1 MTKFAFYGRV
11 STEDQQDP
19 ESSRAWQLALSRQ
32 LVEPA
37 GGSIVAEYFDIGD
50 SRSIPWKRRPESAR
64 LLDDFRDTKRGFDA
78 VVIGEPHRAFYGNQF
93 SLTFPVFV
101 HYAIGLWVPEVGGRI
116 DPGSEAHDMVM
127 SIFGGM
133 SKGERMRIQHR
144 VRSAMAAQAA
154 AEGRY
159 LGGRPPYGYRLGDAG
174 PHPNPARAADG
185 KRLHRLEPDP
195 IAAPV
200 VLRIFTDYVNGAGLF
215 AIAESLTREGIP
227 SPSGHD
233 PARNRHRA
241 STKGAW
247 SKVAVRAILDN
258 PRYTGRQ
265 VWNRQR
271 RDEVLIDVD
280 DVALGH
286 ETKMRWNSE
295 TDWVWSTD
303 QVHEPLVPLELFEKA
318 RQLRAAAGKRAA
330 VVTPRR
336 KNTYVLSSL
345 VHCGVCGRRMQ
356 GAWAHG
362 RAYYRC
368 RFPSEY
374 ADVQNRHPRSI
385 NVRES
390 AILGGLDRWL
400 ASIFD
405 PDRIDDT
412 CAALAAA
419 SEPDPAIDAREEAN
433 RKKLKDCDARLA
445 TYRAALEA
453 GTDPALVGK
462 WIAEVQAERAMA
474 ERALGQTSRGQRL
487 TKDEVRALVAALGDT
502 VAALQQADPVD
513 KAQAYRELG
522 ISLTY
527 SPDGTVRVE
536 AKPRVYS
543 GVCRRGDSLPIR
555 WAIALFRVVAVIGD
569 LPRLGRRR
577 SQYGTARPALCQ
589 SPITV
594 PRSRRGLFRP
604 ARRLSR
610 RSGRQHAAR
619 SPSWVSPDHAHAT
632 CGVSGTPGRHHS
644 GFGSRTWSYLGTAN
658 DELVPAGDV
667 ATAPAPARFA
677 RMAAQAQCRAA
688 GTWQVHWWPR
698 MRRRTTGRWPWPWC
712 ARRRDRRPAPPC
724 RVATR
729 SRPPR

>member
-1 MTKFAFYGRV
+1 MTRFAFYGRV

-19 ESSRAWQLALSRQ
+19 ESSRVWQLSLSRQ

-37 GGSIVAEYFDIGD
+37 GGQIVADYFDIGD

-101 HYAIGLWVPEVGGRI
+101 HYGVSLWVPEVGGRI

-159 LGGRPPYGYRLGDAG
+159 LGGRPPYGYQLADAG
-174 PHPNPARAADG
+174 PHPNPAKAADG
-185 KRLHRLEPDP
+185 KRLHQLEPDP
-195 IAAPV
+195 FAAPV

-215 AIAESLTREGIP
+215 AIAENLTRDGIP

-233 PARNRHRA
+233 PDRNRHRA

-247 SKVAVRAILDN
+247 SKLAVRAILDN

-271 RDEVLIDVD
+271 RDEVLIDVE

-286 ETKMRWNSE
+286 EVKMRWNKE
-295 TDWVWSTD
+295 DDWVWSA
-303 QVHEPLVPLELFEKA
+303 QRVHEPLVPDELFEQT
-318 RQLRAAAGKRAA
+318 RQLRAAAGMRAA

-374 ADVQNRHPRSI
+374 ADIQGRHPRSI

-390 AILGGLDRWL
+390 AILQGLDKWL
-400 ASIFD
+400 AGVFD

-419 SEPDPAIDAREEAN
+419 SEPDPGTDARQDAN

-462 WIAEVQAERAMA
+462 WIAEVQAERGAA
-474 ERALGQTSRGQRL
+474 ERAVGQATQGQRL
-487 TKDEVRALVAALGDT
+487 TKDQVCALVAALGDT
-502 VAALQQADPVD
+502 VAALRQADPAD
-513 KAQAYRELG
+513 KADAYRELG
-522 ISLTY
+522 INLTFH
-527 SPDGTVRVE
+527 PEGTVQVE
-536 AKPRVYS
+536 ARPRVYS
-543 GVCRRGDSLPIR
+543 GVCRRGDTNPKYTRPLAGLVGRSVMLPCGRPSGSPRWRQQTLPTHGHLVTQRARSGRRDSLPVLSTTGTSGR
-555 WAIALFRVVAVIGD
+555 VAVTPEVGSSCARCRVSFN
-569 LPRLGRRR
+569 LGATGRTPRTARRRALHQVPRPSRGCGSPPRTACRYAPSRRASGHCGGRCRTPRPACRGRRR
-577 SQYGTARPALCQ
+577 RTRAQRVR
-589 SPITV
+589 SPMRSRV
-594 PRSRRGLFRP
+594 PRTWGAAPSR
-604 ARRLSR
+604 SR
-610 RSGRQHAAR
+610 AN
-619 SPSWVSPDHAHAT
+619 AHA
-632 CGVSGTPGRHHS
+632 
-644 GFGSRTWSYLGTAN
+644 
-658 DELVPAGDV
+658 
-667 ATAPAPARFA
+667 
-677 RMAAQAQCRAA
+677 Q
-688 GTWQVHWWPR
+688 
-698 MRRRTTGRWPWPWC
+698 
-712 ARRRDRRPAPPC
+712 
-724 RVATR
+724 
-729 SRPPR
+729 